1 MQAQWYLL
9 KSIFLEKS
17 WNGCRGQR
25 YRHQQNDNLTDVTA
39 LSYLSAVPVTVLF
52 VVGILGNVFAL
63 TFVCYDAKSHKW
75 RPFYRFVCA
84 LAISDGGGILA
95 SYSIAEYRYISK
107 FNYEFSESLCIYLGF
122 VFVFTLMSSAIIV
135 CCMSFDRFFAI
146 RFSIHYSSP
155 SKDFELTS
163 LYHWVLSIENFQKS
177 LSVWTGFQ

>member
-1 MQAQWYLL
+1 MILIKIYISWKEL
-9 KSIFLEKS
+9 KWMSRTTLPPPTKWQS
-17 WNGCRGQR
+17 YWRHGVVVLVCSPCDRAVCCRDSRKRLCANFCVLWRKKPQMAS
-25 YRHQQNDNLTDVTA
+25 V
-39 LSYLSAVPVTVLF
+39 LSF
-52 VVGILGNVFAL
+52 CG
-63 TFVCYDAKSHKW
+63 
-75 RPFYRFVCA
+75 A

-122 VFVFTLMSSAIIV
+122 VFVFTLMSSAMIV

-146 RFSIHYSSP
+146 SFSIHYSSP